1 MYLISSWSVYPVQTA
16 LLSFSSSALSSHHL
30 HWAVRLQPTIQIPNP
45 YIISSSGKHL
55 VAIAHPSV
63 CALPPGIY
71 RDTHTHLHD
80 AHATPLKSGSL
91 PLLHL
96 KHGFPTPP
104 CLSTIP
110 SDTIPSYSCHC
121 QALPLPFLSRI
132 PLLTCRLSCTVIYRL
147 YCNATQRIPHSAY
160 YPRQRSHVPSHRA
173 LQRIASHR
181 IVWHQHPV
189 SL

>member
-1 MYLISSWSVYPVQTA
+1 MYLISSWSVYPVQTE

-55 VAIAHPSV
+55 VAIAHPSLY
-63 CALPPGIY
+63 ALPLAQY
-71 RDTHTHLHD
+71 RHTHTQH
-80 AHATPLKSGSL
+80 AHATSGAL
-91 PLLHL
+91 LLLHL

-104 CLSTIP
+104 CSSTIP

-132 PLLTCRLSCTVIYRL
+132 PLLTCRLSCTVICRL
-147 YCNATQRIPHSAY
+147 YCSNATQRIPHSAY
-160 YPRQRSHVPSHRA
+160 YPRQRTHVPSHRA
-173 LQRIASHR
+173 SQRIASHR
-181 IVWHQHPV
+181 SVRHQHPV